1 MKILA
6 LIPARGGSKR
16 LPGKNVKLL
25 GGKPLINW
33 SIESASGIPQI
44 CDILVSTDDATIAA
58 VAREAGAFV
67 PWLRP
72 EELASDEA
80 TSIDVALHALNWYE
94 SNRGS
99 VDGLL
104 LLQPTSPF
112 RSKETI
118 LKGIKLFEEFALKP
132 VVSVSTSQSHPMWTF
147 KQEGNFIVP
156 FMDQHKLNT
165 RSQEL
170 PLAYSPNGV
179 LYLASPLHLRNE
191 RSFVGLSSIPQY
203 ISSLKEAIDIDSRID
218 FEFAAHMLDKDL

>member
-1 MKILA
+1 MRILA

-16 LPGKNVKLL
+16 LPGQNVKIL

-33 SIESASGIPQI
+33 SIESANGIPEI
-44 CDILVSTDDATIAA
+44 CDILVSTDDVTIAA
-58 VAREAGAFV
+58 VAKNAGALV

-72 EELASDEA
+72 LELASDEA
-80 TSIDVALHALNWYE
+80 TSIDVALHALDWYE

-118 LKGIKLFEEFALKP
+118 LNGIKLFEEFSHEP
-132 VVSVSTSQSHPMWTF
+132 VVSVSMSQSHPMWTF
-147 KQEGNFIVP
+147 KQENNYIVP
-156 FMDQHKLNT
+156 FLDQHKLNT

-170 PLAYSPNGV
+170 PSAYSPNGV
-179 LYLASPLHLRNE
+179 LYLVSPLHLRKVK
-191 RSFVGLSSIPQY
+191 SFVGLRSIPQY

-218 FEFAAHMLDKDL
+218 FEFAIHMLDKDL

>member
-1 MKILA
+1 MRILA

-16 LPGKNVKLL
+16 LPGKNLKLL

-33 SIESASGIPQI
+33 SIESVSGIPQI
-44 CDILVSTDDATIAA
+44 CDILVSTDDVTIAA

-72 EELASDEA
+72 EELASDDA

-112 RSKETI
+112 RSRETI
-118 LKGIKLFEEFALKP
+118 LKGIKLFEEFAHEP

-170 PLAYSPNGV
+170 PSAYSPNGV

-203 ISSLKEAIDIDSRID
+203 ISSLKEAIDIDSGID
-218 FEFAAHMLDKDL
+218 FEFAVHMLDKDL

>member
-33 SIESASGIPQI
+33 SIESAGGIPQI
-44 CDILVSTDDATIAA
+44 CDILVSTDNVTIAA

-72 EELASDEA
+72 AELASDEA

-118 LKGIKLFEEFALKP
+118 LKGIKLFEEFAHKP
-132 VVSVSTSQSHPMWTF
+132 VVSVSISQSHPMWTF

-165 RSQEL
+165 PSQEL

-191 RSFVGLSSIPQY
+191 QSFIGLSSIPQY
-203 ISSLKEAIDIDSRID
+203 ISSLKEAIDIDSRYD
-218 FEFAAHMLDKDL
+218 FEFAMHMLDKDL